1 MTNTNVDVWD
11 GIAARRREVS
21 GVDAVQYGPDLP
33 NEDDLRLCGE
43 VRGKRI
49 LDLGCGAG
57 ENAVV
62 LAQLGAHVIAVDSST
77 GQLALGRALADKL
90 DVRVEWHH
98 SDASDLAFLRADSID
113 IVLSTGL
120 VGEVDDI
127 DRLFRQVHRVLRPG
141 TPFVFSYEHPAG
153 LAIARD
159 DAPGALPLS
168 RLEVRRS
175 YFERGPVEVTRGG
188 GRVKVWPRTIGEVF
202 ASLHRAGYRVDAL
215 LEPEPLQPSDPGH
228 AIPSTVI
235 WRARKEGV

>member
-1 MTNTNVDVWD
+1 MTNTEAWD
-11 GIAARRREVS
+11 GIAARRREATS
-21 GVDAVQYGPDLP
+21 LDAVEYGPDLP
-33 NEDDLRLCGE
+33 TEDELRLLGD
-43 VRGKRI
+43 VRGKRV

-62 LAQLGAHVIAVDSST
+62 LARHGAHVIAVDSST

-90 DVRVEWHH
+90 EARVEWHP
-98 SDASDLAFLRADSID
+98 SDAADLAFLRADSID
-113 IVLSTGL
+113 VVLAVGL
-120 VGEVDDI
+120 LGEVEDV

-141 TPFVFSYEHPAG
+141 MPFVFSYEHPAG

-175 YFERGPVEVTRGG
+175 YFERGPIELYRGG
-188 GRVKVWPRTIGEVF
+188 GRVRVWPRTIGEIF

-215 LEPEPLQPSDPGH
+215 LEPEPLQSADPGH
-228 AIPSTVI
+228 TIPSTII